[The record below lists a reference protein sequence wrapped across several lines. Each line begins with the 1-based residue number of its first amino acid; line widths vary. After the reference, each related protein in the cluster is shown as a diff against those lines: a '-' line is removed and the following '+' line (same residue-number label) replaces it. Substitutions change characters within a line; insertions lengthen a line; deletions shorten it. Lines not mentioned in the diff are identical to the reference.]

1 MHYEMVDNMTN
12 EVEERHGGQSEEKR
26 HPEQAALSLLIDNAV
41 ELSKNC
47 FSLNHKE
54 AFWDILFWQLL

>member
-1 MHYEMVDNMTN
+1 MTN

-41 ELSKNC
+41 ELSKNS

>member
-1 MHYEMVDNMTN
+1 MVDNMTN

-26 HPEQAALSLLIDNAV
+26 QPEQAALSLLIGNAV
-41 ELSKNC
+41 ELSKNS

-54 AFWDILFWQLL
+54 AFWDILFWQLS